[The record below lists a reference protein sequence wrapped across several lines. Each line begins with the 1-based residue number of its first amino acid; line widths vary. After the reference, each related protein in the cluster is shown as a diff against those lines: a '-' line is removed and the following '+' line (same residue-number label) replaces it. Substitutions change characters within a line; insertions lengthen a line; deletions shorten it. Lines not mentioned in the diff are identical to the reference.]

1 MKERKQNYDR
11 LMGFALD
18 QGLSLFGVADVAGI
32 REEFSLEGKL
42 REKFDWGISL
52 GKRLLDAVL
61 EEIKDRPTR
70 LYFHHY
76 RQLNFFLDRAAF
88 LLSSYIQDR
97 PTRLYFHHYRQLNF
111 FLDRA
116 AFLLSSYIQESGFQA
131 LPIPASQII
140 DWDRQKAHLSHK
152 KVGYLAGL
160 GFIGRSNLLVNPEL
174 GARFRLVTVL
184 TDMPLEADK
193 PLEGDCGTCMKCLEP
208 CPAQAIAEKKEE
220 FDHRACFEKLKEFK
234 KSGIVGQHICGVCV
248 KACPGF
254 KRE

>member
-1 MKERKQNYDR
+1 MKERRQNYER

-18 QGLSLFGVADVAGI
+18 QGLSLFGVADVVGI
-32 REEFSLEGKL
+32 REEFSLAKKL

-61 EEIKDRPTR
+61 EDIE
-70 LYFHHY
+70 
-76 RQLNFFLDRAAF
+76 
-88 LLSSYIQDR
+88 DR

-140 DWDRQKAHLSHK
+140 DWERQRAHLSHK

-174 GARFRLVTVL
+174 GSRFRLVTVL

-193 PLEGDCGTCMKCLEP
+193 PLEADCGTCRKCLEP
-208 CPAQAIAEKKEE
+208 CPAQAIKEKKEE
-220 FDHRACFEKLKEFK
+220 FDHRACFEKLKEFRK
-234 KSGIVGQHICGVCV
+234 MGIVGQHICGVCV
-248 KACPGF
+248 KACPGL
-254 KRE
+254 K